1 MSKEQLNRISEI
13 FIDTSAYIALVRS
26 ADDNHNRALEMAKD
40 LSQFPIQ
47 AYTTNFILA
56 ETHAFDHHFK
66 QYGLLMLQDL
76 I

>member
-1 MSKEQLNRISEI
+1 
-13 FIDTSAYIALVRS
+13 
-26 ADDNHNRALEMAKD
+26 MAKD

-56 ETHAFDHHFK
+56 ETHAFAHHFK